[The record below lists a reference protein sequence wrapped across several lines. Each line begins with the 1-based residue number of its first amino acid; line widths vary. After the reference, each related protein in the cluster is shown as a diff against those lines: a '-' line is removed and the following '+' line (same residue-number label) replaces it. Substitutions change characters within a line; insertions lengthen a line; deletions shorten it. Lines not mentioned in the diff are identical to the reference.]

1 MFKNNEKTKILIYLG
16 ENMRKFEI
24 VKDEAIEYGE
34 KDIIM
39 PKRATKNSAGYDI
52 CSPTDIVIP
61 AGGIVTVW
69 TNLKACCN
77 ENEFILL
84 CVRSSMGRKDIC
96 LANDIGVIDGDYYS
110 NPSNDGNIGVAL
122 KNRGTKDF
130 QIHKNDKIAQ
140 IIFVPYLKVDNEEE
154 VNSTRSGGYGS
165 TNK

>member
-1 MFKNNEKTKILIYLG
+1 MKNIN
-16 ENMRKFEI
+16 KFE
-24 VKDEAIEYGE
+24 VVSRCYNKDGTT
-34 KDIIM
+34 DIII
-39 PKRATKNSAGYDI
+39 PKRQTTRSAGYDFYA
-52 CSPTDIVIP
+52 PENIVLTPGVVYPIHT
-61 AGGIVTVW
+61 GIKVQ
-69 TNLKACCN
+69 CN
-77 ENEFILL
+77 DYTYLAIAI
-84 CVRSSMGRKDIC
+84 RSSMAVKHGVGI
-96 LANDIGVIDGDYYS
+96 LNGYPVIDGDYYS

>member
-61 AGGIVTVW
+61 AG
-69 TNLKACCN
+69 L
-77 ENEFILL
+77 
-84 CVRSSMGRKDIC
+84 
-96 LANDIGVIDGDYYS
+96 
-110 NPSNDGNIGVAL
+110 
-122 KNRGTKDF
+122 
-130 QIHKNDKIAQ
+130 
-140 IIFVPYLKVDNEEE
+140 
-154 VNSTRSGGYGS
+154 
-165 TNK
+165 